1 MIALIRSYGRI
12 KYMSRFYLGVLYGV
26 SAYVVWGFLPLY
38 WKLVEEAGAY
48 EILAHRGI
56 WSLLICVSLLALRKQ
71 LKSAYEMVRSS
82 RTFSLLFLASGLLT
96 INWGVYIWSVT
107 VNRVVEAALGYYIT
121 PLINV
126 TFGVLLLR
134 EKLRP
139 AQWIA
144 VALAAAGV
152 VILTLGYGS
161 LPWIALVLAISW
173 GSYSLIKK
181 SLNLGA
187 LETLSLETLFAF
199 LPNLVFLLIIQG
211 NGSAEFGSTWT
222 ISILLFGAGAAT
234 VIPLLLFN
242 GSTTRLP
249 LSTVGLLQ
257 YITPTIMFFI
267 GIYINNEDI
276 SMTKVIGFAFIWLA
290 LAVLSR
296 DLYRSSR
303 PLDDGIAKAL

>member
-1 MIALIRSYGRI
+1 MTKVNKGLL
-12 KYMSRFYLGVLYGV
+12 FGV
-26 SAYVVWGFLPLY
+26 SAYIIWGLLPLY

-82 RTFSLLFLASGLLT
+82 RTLSLLFLASGLLT

-161 LPWIALVLAISW
+161 LPWIALVLAISF

-222 ISILLFGAGAAT
+222 ISVLLFGAGAAT

-276 SMTKVIGFAFIWLA
+276 STTKVLGFAFIWLA

>member
-1 MIALIRSYGRI
+1 MTKFNKGLLFGI
-12 KYMSRFYLGVLYGV
+12 
-26 SAYVVWGFLPLY
+26 SAYIIWGLLPLY
-38 WKLVEEAGAY
+38 WQLVEEAGAY

-56 WSLLICVSLLALRKQ
+56 WSLLICISLLALRKQ
-71 LKSAYEMVRSS
+71 LKSAYVMVRSS
-82 RTFSLLFLASGLLT
+82 RTLSLLFLASGLLT

-144 VALAAAGV
+144 VTLAAAGV

-199 LPNLVFLLIIQG
+199 LPNLVFLFIIQG

-222 ISILLFGAGAAT
+222 ISLLLFGAGAAT

-267 GIYINNEDI
+267 GIFINNEDI
-276 SMTKVIGFAFIWLA
+276 SKTKVIGFAFIWLA

>member
-1 MIALIRSYGRI
+1 MT
-12 KYMSRFYLGVLYGV
+12 RFNKGLLFGI
-26 SAYVVWGFLPLY
+26 SAYIIWGLLPLY
-38 WKLVEEAGAY
+38 WQLVEEAGAY

-56 WSLLICVSLLALRKQ
+56 WSLLICISLLALRKQ
-71 LKSAYEMVRSS
+71 LKSAYVMVRSS
-82 RTFSLLFLASGLLT
+82 RTLSLLFLASGLLT

-199 LPNLVFLLIIQG
+199 LPNLVFLFIIQG

-222 ISILLFGAGAAT
+222 ISLLLFGAGAAT
-234 VIPLLLFN
+234 VVPLLLFN

-267 GIYINNEDI
+267 GIFINNEDI

>member
-1 MIALIRSYGRI
+1 MTKFNKGLLFGI
-12 KYMSRFYLGVLYGV
+12 
-26 SAYVVWGFLPLY
+26 SAYIIWGLLPLY

-56 WSLLICVSLLALRKQ
+56 WSLLICISLLALRKQ
-71 LKSAYEMVRSS
+71 LRSAYVMVGSS
-82 RTFSLLFLASGLLT
+82 RTLSLLFLASGLLT

-199 LPNLVFLLIIQG
+199 LPNLVFLLIIES

-222 ISILLFGAGAAT
+222 ISLLLFGAGAAT

-267 GIYINNEDI
+267 GIFINNEDI
-276 SMTKVIGFAFIWLA
+276 STTKVIGFAFIWLA

>member
-1 MIALIRSYGRI
+1 MTKFNKGLLFGI
-12 KYMSRFYLGVLYGV
+12 
-26 SAYVVWGFLPLY
+26 SAYIIWGLLPLY
-38 WKLVEEAGAY
+38 WQLVEKAGAY

-56 WSLLICVSLLALRKQ
+56 WSLLICISLLALRKQ
-71 LKSAYEMVRSS
+71 LKSAYVMVRSS
-82 RTFSLLFLASGLLT
+82 RTLSLLFLASGLLT

-199 LPNLVFLLIIQG
+199 LPNLVFLFIIQG

-222 ISILLFGAGAAT
+222 ISLLLFGAGAAT

-267 GIYINNEDI
+267 GIFINNEDI

>member
-1 MIALIRSYGRI
+1 MTKFNKGLL
-12 KYMSRFYLGVLYGV
+12 FGV
-26 SAYVVWGFLPLY
+26 SAYIIWGLLPLY

-56 WSLLICVSLLALRKQ
+56 WSLLICLSLLALRKQ
-71 LKSAYEMVRSS
+71 LKSAYVMVRSS
-82 RTFSLLFLASGLLT
+82 RTLSLLFLASGLLT

-199 LPNLVFLLIIQG
+199 IPNLVFLLIIES
-211 NGSAEFGSTWT
+211 NGSAEFGSTWS

-267 GIYINNEDI
+267 GIFVNNEDI
-276 SMTKVIGFAFIWLA
+276 STTKVIGFAFIWIA

>member
-1 MIALIRSYGRI
+1 MTKFNKGLLFGI
-12 KYMSRFYLGVLYGV
+12 
-26 SAYVVWGFLPLY
+26 SAYIIWGLLPLY
-38 WKLVEEAGAY
+38 WKLVEKAGAY

-56 WSLLICVSLLALRKQ
+56 WSLLICISLLALRKQ
-71 LKSAYEMVRSS
+71 LKSAYVMVRSS
-82 RTFSLLFLASGLLT
+82 RTLSLLFLASGLLT

-139 AQWIA
+139 SQWIA

-199 LPNLVFLLIIQG
+199 LPNLVFLFIIQG

-222 ISILLFGAGAAT
+222 ISLLLFGAGAAT
-234 VIPLLLFN
+234 VVPLLLFN
-242 GSTTRLP
+242 GSTIRLP

-267 GIYINNEDI
+267 GIFINNEDI

>member
-1 MIALIRSYGRI
+1 MTKFNKGLL
-12 KYMSRFYLGVLYGV
+12 FGV
-26 SAYVVWGFLPLY
+26 SAYIIWGLLPLY

-257 YITPTIMFFI
+257 YITPTIMFVI
-267 GIYINNEDI
+267 GIYVNNEDI
-276 SMTKVIGFAFIWLA
+276 STTKVLGFAFIWLA

>member
-1 MIALIRSYGRI
+1 MTKFNKGLLFGI
-12 KYMSRFYLGVLYGV
+12 
-26 SAYVVWGFLPLY
+26 SAYIIWGLLPLY

-56 WSLLICVSLLALRKQ
+56 WSLLICISLLALRKQ
-71 LKSAYEMVRSS
+71 LKSAYVMVRSS
-82 RTFSLLFLASGLLT
+82 RTLSLLFLASGLLT

-144 VALAAAGV
+144 VALAAVGV

-199 LPNLVFLLIIQG
+199 LPNLVFLLIIES

-222 ISILLFGAGAAT
+222 ISLLLFGAGAAT
-234 VIPLLLFN
+234 VVPLLLFN

-267 GIYINNEDI
+267 GIFINNEDI

>member
-1 MIALIRSYGRI
+1 MTKFNKGLLFGI
-12 KYMSRFYLGVLYGV
+12 
-26 SAYVVWGFLPLY
+26 SAYIIWGLLPLY
-38 WKLVEEAGAY
+38 WQLVEEAGAY

-56 WSLLICVSLLALRKQ
+56 WSLLICISLLALRKQ
-71 LKSAYEMVRSS
+71 LKSAYVMVRSS
-82 RTFSLLFLASGLLT
+82 RTLSLLFLASGLLT

-139 AQWIA
+139 PQWIA

-199 LPNLVFLLIIQG
+199 LPNLVFLFIIQG

-222 ISILLFGAGAAT
+222 ISLLLFGAGAAT

-267 GIYINNEDI
+267 GIFINNEDI

>member
-1 MIALIRSYGRI
+1 MTKVNKGLL
-12 KYMSRFYLGVLYGV
+12 FGV
-26 SAYVVWGFLPLY
+26 SAYILWGLLPLY

-82 RTFSLLFLASGLLT
+82 RTFALLFLASGLLT

-276 SMTKVIGFAFIWLA
+276 STTKVLGFAFIWLA

>member
-1 MIALIRSYGRI
+1 
-12 KYMSRFYLGVLYGV
+12 
-26 SAYVVWGFLPLY
+26 
-38 WKLVEEAGAY
+38 
-48 EILAHRGI
+48 
-56 WSLLICVSLLALRKQ
+56 
-71 LKSAYEMVRSS
+71 MVRSS
-82 RTFSLLFLASGLLT
+82 RTLSLLFLASGLLT

-144 VALAAAGV
+144 VALAAVGV

-199 LPNLVFLLIIQG
+199 LPNLVFLFIIQG

-222 ISILLFGAGAAT
+222 ISLLLFGAGAAT

-267 GIYINNEDI
+267 GIFINNEDI

>member
-1 MIALIRSYGRI
+1 MTKVNKGLL
-12 KYMSRFYLGVLYGV
+12 FGV
-26 SAYVVWGFLPLY
+26 SAYIIWGLLPLY

-107 VNRVVEAALGYYIT
+107 VNRVIEAALGYYIT

-187 LETLSLETLFAF
+187 LETLTLETLFAF

-267 GIYINNEDI
+267 GIFINDEDI
-276 SMTKVIGFAFIWLA
+276 SMTKVLGFAFIWLA

>member
-1 MIALIRSYGRI
+1 MTKVNKGLL
-12 KYMSRFYLGVLYGV
+12 FGV
-26 SAYVVWGFLPLY
+26 SAYIIWGLLPLY

-82 RTFSLLFLASGLLT
+82 RTLSLLFLASGLLT

-267 GIYINNEDI
+267 GIYINDEDI
-276 SMTKVIGFAFIWLA
+276 STTKVLGFAFIWLA

>member
-1 MIALIRSYGRI
+1 MTKVNKGLL
-12 KYMSRFYLGVLYGV
+12 FGV
-26 SAYVVWGFLPLY
+26 SAYIIWGLLPLY

-267 GIYINNEDI
+267 GIFINDEDI
-276 SMTKVIGFAFIWLA
+276 STTKVLGFAFIWLA

>member
-1 MIALIRSYGRI
+1 L
-12 KYMSRFYLGVLYGV
+12 
-26 SAYVVWGFLPLY
+26 
-38 WKLVEEAGAY
+38 
-48 EILAHRGI
+48 
-56 WSLLICVSLLALRKQ
+56 LLALRKQ
-71 LKSAYEMVRSS
+71 IKSAFIMVRSS
-82 RTFSLLFLASGLLT
+82 RTLSLLFLASGLLS
-96 INWGVYIWSVT
+96 INWAVYIWSVT

-134 EKLRP
+134 ERLRP
-139 AQWIA
+139 LQWTA
-144 VALAAAGV
+144 VGLASVGV
-152 VILTLGYGS
+152 MILTVGYGA
-161 LPWIALVLAISW
+161 LPWIALVLSISW

-187 LETLSLETLFAF
+187 LETLSVETLFAF
-199 LPNLVFLLIIQG
+199 LPNLVYLFIIES
-211 NGSAEFGSTWT
+211 NGTAEFGDGIVMSL
-222 ISILLFGAGAAT
+222 LLFGAGAAT
-234 VIPLLLFN
+234 VVPLLLFN

-267 GIYINNEDI
+267 GIFINNEDI
-276 SMTKVIGFAFIWLA
+276 SPTKVAGFVFIWIA

-303 PLDDGIAKAL
+303 TLNNGLT

>member
-1 MIALIRSYGRI
+1 MTKFNKGLLFGI
-12 KYMSRFYLGVLYGV
+12 
-26 SAYVVWGFLPLY
+26 SAYIIWGLLPLY

-56 WSLLICVSLLALRKQ
+56 WSLLICISLLALRKQ
-71 LKSAYEMVRSS
+71 LRSAYVMVRSS
-82 RTFSLLFLASGLLT
+82 RTLSLLFLASGLLT

-199 LPNLVFLLIIQG
+199 LPNLVFLFIIQG

-222 ISILLFGAGAAT
+222 ISLLLFGAGAAT

>member
-1 MIALIRSYGRI
+1 MTKFNKGLL
-12 KYMSRFYLGVLYGV
+12 FGV
-26 SAYVVWGFLPLY
+26 SAYIIWGLLPLY

-82 RTFSLLFLASGLLT
+82 RTLSLLFLASGLLT

-199 LPNLVFLLIIQG
+199 LPNLVFLFIIQG
-211 NGSAEFGSTWT
+211 NGSAEFGSTWS
-222 ISILLFGAGAAT
+222 ISLLLFGAGAAT

-276 SMTKVIGFAFIWLA
+276 STTKVIGFAFIWLA

>member
-1 MIALIRSYGRI
+1 MTKVNKGLL
-12 KYMSRFYLGVLYGV
+12 FGV
-26 SAYVVWGFLPLY
+26 SAYIIWGLLPLY

-71 LKSAYEMVRSS
+71 LKSAYVMVRSS
-82 RTFSLLFLASGLLT
+82 RTLSLLFLASGLLT

-267 GIYINNEDI
+267 GIFINDEDI
-276 SMTKVIGFAFIWLA
+276 SMTKVLGFAFIWLA

>member
-1 MIALIRSYGRI
+1 MTKFNKGLL
-12 KYMSRFYLGVLYGV
+12 FGV
-26 SAYVVWGFLPLY
+26 SAYLMWGLLPLY
-38 WKLVEEAGAY
+38 WQLVEEAGAY

-56 WSLLICVSLLALRKQ
+56 WSLLLCVFLLTVRKQ
-71 LKSAYEMVRSS
+71 IKSAFVMVRAS
-82 RTFSLLFLASGLLT
+82 RTLSLLFLASGLLT
-96 INWGVYIWSVT
+96 LNWGVYIWSVT
-107 VNRVVEAALGYYIT
+107 VDRVVEAALGYYIT

-139 AQWIA
+139 LQWAAVGIA
-144 VALAAAGV
+144 TVGV
-152 VILTLGYGS
+152 LILTVGYGA
-161 LPWIALVLAISW
+161 LPWIALVLSTSW
-173 GSYSLIKK
+173 GGYSLVKK

-187 LETLSLETLFAF
+187 LETLSVETFFAF
-199 LPNLVFLLIIQG
+199 FPNLIFLFFIEA
-211 NGSAEFGSTWT
+211 NGTAEFGKDWGS
-222 ISILLFGAGAAT
+222 SLLLFGAGAAT

-267 GIYINNEDI
+267 GIFINNEDI
-276 SMTKVIGFAFIWLA
+276 STTKIAGFAFIWLA

-303 PLDDGIAKAL
+303 TLNNSEA

>member
-1 MIALIRSYGRI
+1 MTKFNKGLL
-12 KYMSRFYLGVLYGV
+12 FGV
-26 SAYVVWGFLPLY
+26 SAYIIWGLLPLY

-56 WSLLICVSLLALRKQ
+56 WSLLICLSLLALRKQ
-71 LKSAYEMVRSS
+71 LKSAYVMVRSS
-82 RTFSLLFLASGLLT
+82 RIFSLLFLASGLLT

-144 VALAAAGV
+144 VALAAVGV

-199 LPNLVFLLIIQG
+199 LPNLVFLFIIQG
-211 NGSAEFGSTWT
+211 SGSAEFGSTWS
-222 ISILLFGAGAAT
+222 ISLLLFGAGAAT
-234 VIPLLLFN
+234 VVPLLLFN

-276 SMTKVIGFAFIWLA
+276 STTKVIGFAFIWLA

>member
-1 MIALIRSYGRI
+1 MTKFNKGLLFGI
-12 KYMSRFYLGVLYGV
+12 
-26 SAYVVWGFLPLY
+26 SAYLIWGLLPLY
-38 WKLVEEAGAY
+38 WQLVQEAGAY

-56 WSLLICVSLLALRKQ
+56 WSLLLCVVLLALRKQ
-71 LKSAYEMVRSS
+71 IKSAYVMVRSS
-82 RTFSLLFLASGLLT
+82 RTLSLLFLASGLLT

-139 AQWIA
+139 LQWTA
-144 VALAAAGV
+144 VGFAAVGV
-152 VILTLGYGS
+152 AILTVGYGA
-161 LPWIALVLAISW
+161 LPWIALVLSISW

-187 LETLSLETLFAF
+187 LETLSVETFFAF
-199 LPNLVFLLIIQG
+199 LPNLIYLFIIER
-211 NGSAEFGSTWT
+211 NGSAAFGDGLMM
-222 ISILLFGAGAAT
+222 SILLFGAGAAT
-234 VIPLLLFN
+234 VVPLLLFN

-267 GIYINNEDI
+267 GIFINNEDI
-276 SMTKVIGFAFIWLA
+276 STLKIAGFAFIWIA
-290 LAVLSR
+290 LAFLSR

-303 PLDDGIAKAL
+303 TVNNSNT

>member
-1 MIALIRSYGRI
+1 MTKFNKGLLFGI
-12 KYMSRFYLGVLYGV
+12 
-26 SAYVVWGFLPLY
+26 SAYLIWGLLPLY

-71 LKSAYEMVRSS
+71 LKSAYLMVRSS
-82 RTFSLLFLASGLLT
+82 RTLSLLFLASGLLT

-107 VNRVVEAALGYYIT
+107 VNRVIEAALGYYIT

-267 GIYINNEDI
+267 GIFINDEDI
-276 SMTKVIGFAFIWLA
+276 SMTKVLGFAFIWLA

>member
-1 MIALIRSYGRI
+1 MTKFNKGLLFGI
-12 KYMSRFYLGVLYGV
+12 
-26 SAYVVWGFLPLY
+26 SAYIIWGLLPLY

-56 WSLLICVSLLALRKQ
+56 WSLLICISLLALRKQ
-71 LKSAYEMVRSS
+71 LKSAYVMVRSS
-82 RTFSLLFLASGLLT
+82 RTLSLLFLASGLLT

-139 AQWIA
+139 PQWIA

-199 LPNLVFLLIIQG
+199 LPNLVFLFIIQG
-211 NGSAEFGSTWT
+211 NGSAEFGSTWS
-222 ISILLFGAGAAT
+222 ISLLLFGAGAAT

-267 GIYINNEDI
+267 GIFINNEDI
-276 SMTKVIGFAFIWLA
+276 SKTKVIGFAFIWLA

>member
-1 MIALIRSYGRI
+1 MTKVNKGLL
-12 KYMSRFYLGVLYGV
+12 FGV
-26 SAYVVWGFLPLY
+26 SAYIIWGLLPLY

-257 YITPTIMFFI
+257 YITPTIMFVI
-267 GIYINNEDI
+267 GIYVNNEDI
-276 SMTKVIGFAFIWLA
+276 STTKVLGFAFIWLA

>member
-1 MIALIRSYGRI
+1 MTKFNRGLL
-12 KYMSRFYLGVLYGV
+12 FGV
-26 SAYVVWGFLPLY
+26 SAYIIWGLLPLY
-38 WKLVEEAGAY
+38 WKLVEEASAY

-56 WSLLICVSLLALRKQ
+56 WSLLICVPLLALRKQ

-82 RTFSLLFLASGLLT
+82 RTISLLFLASGLLT

-107 VNRVVEAALGYYIT
+107 VNRVIEAALGYYIT

-199 LPNLVFLLIIQG
+199 LPNLVFLFIIQG
-211 NGSAEFGSTWT
+211 NGSAEFGSTWR
-222 ISILLFGAGAAT
+222 ISLLLFGAGAAT
-234 VIPLLLFN
+234 VVPLLLFN

-276 SMTKVIGFAFIWLA
+276 STTKVLGFAFIWLA

>member
-1 MIALIRSYGRI
+1 MTKFNKGLL
-12 KYMSRFYLGVLYGV
+12 FGV
-26 SAYVVWGFLPLY
+26 SAYIIWGLLPLY

-56 WSLLICVSLLALRKQ
+56 WSLLICLSLLALRKQ
-71 LKSAYEMVRSS
+71 LKSAYVMVRSS
-82 RTFSLLFLASGLLT
+82 RTLSLLFLASGLLT

-199 LPNLVFLLIIQG
+199 LPNLVFLLIIEG
-211 NGSAEFGSTWT
+211 NGSAEFGSTWS

-276 SMTKVIGFAFIWLA
+276 STTKVIGFAFIWIA

>member
-1 MIALIRSYGRI
+1 
-12 KYMSRFYLGVLYGV
+12 F
-26 SAYVVWGFLPLY
+26 
-38 WKLVEEAGAY
+38 
-48 EILAHRGI
+48 
-56 WSLLICVSLLALRKQ
+56 LLAVRKQ
-71 LKSAYEMVRSS
+71 IISAFVMVRAS
-82 RTFSLLFLASGLLT
+82 RTLSLLFLASGLLT

-139 AQWIA
+139 LQWAAVGIA
-144 VALAAAGV
+144 SIGV
-152 VILTLGYGS
+152 LILTVGYGA
-161 LPWIALVLAISW
+161 LPWIALVLSISW

-187 LETLSLETLFAF
+187 LETLSVETFFAF
-199 LPNLVFLLIIQG
+199 LPNLFFLFFIEL
-211 NGSAEFGSTWT
+211 NGTAEFGKEWS
-222 ISILLFGAGAAT
+222 SSLLLFGAGAAT
-234 VIPLLLFN
+234 VVPLLLFN

-249 LSTVGLLQ
+249 LSTIGMLQ

-267 GIYINNEDI
+267 GLVINGEDI
-276 SMTKVIGFAFIWLA
+276 SSTKIAGFVFIWLA

-303 PLDDGIAKAL
+303 AINNGQA

>member
-1 MIALIRSYGRI
+1 MTKFNKGLL
-12 KYMSRFYLGVLYGV
+12 FGV
-26 SAYVVWGFLPLY
+26 SAYVIWGLLPLY
-38 WKLVEEAGAY
+38 WKLVEQAGAY

-56 WSLLICVSLLALRKQ
+56 WSLLLCVFLLAVRKQ
-71 LKSAYEMVRSS
+71 IKSALVMVRAS
-82 RTFSLLFLASGLLT
+82 RTLSLLFLASGLLT

-139 AQWIA
+139 LQWAAVGIA
-144 VALAAAGV
+144 SIGV
-152 VILTLGYGS
+152 LILTVGYGA
-161 LPWIALVLAISW
+161 LPWIALVLSISW

-187 LETLSLETLFAF
+187 LETLSVETFFAF
-199 LPNLVFLLIIQG
+199 FPNLFFLFFIEL
-211 NGSAEFGSTWT
+211 NGTAEFGKEWS
-222 ISILLFGAGAAT
+222 SSLLLFGAGAAT
-234 VIPLLLFN
+234 VVPLLLFN

-249 LSTVGLLQ
+249 LSTIGMLQ

-267 GIYINNEDI
+267 GLVINGEDI
-276 SMTKVIGFAFIWLA
+276 SSTKIAGFVFIWLA
-290 LAVLSR
+290 LVVLSR

-303 PLDDGIAKAL
+303 AINNGQA

>member
-1 MIALIRSYGRI
+1 MTKFNKGLLFGI
-12 KYMSRFYLGVLYGV
+12 
-26 SAYVVWGFLPLY
+26 SAYIIWGLLPLY

-56 WSLLICVSLLALRKQ
+56 WSLLICISLLALRKQ
-71 LKSAYEMVRSS
+71 LRSAYVMVRSS
-82 RTFSLLFLASGLLT
+82 RTLSLLFLASGLLT

-144 VALAAAGV
+144 VALAAVGV

-161 LPWIALVLAISW
+161 LPWIAMVLAISW

-187 LETLSLETLFAF
+187 LETLSLETFFAF
-199 LPNLVFLLIIQG
+199 LPNLVFLLIIES
-211 NGSAEFGSTWT
+211 NDSAEFGSTWA
-222 ISILLFGAGAAT
+222 ISLLLFGAGAAT

-267 GIYINNEDI
+267 GIFINNEDI
-276 SMTKVIGFAFIWLA
+276 STTKVIGFAFIWLA

>member
-1 MIALIRSYGRI
+1 MTKFNKGLI
-12 KYMSRFYLGVLYGV
+12 FGV
-26 SAYVVWGFLPLY
+26 SAYILWGLLPLY

-199 LPNLVFLLIIQG
+199 LPNLVFLFIIQG
-211 NGSAEFGSTWT
+211 NGSAEFGSTWS
-222 ISILLFGAGAAT
+222 ISLLLFGAGAAT

-276 SMTKVIGFAFIWLA
+276 STTKVLGFAFIWLA